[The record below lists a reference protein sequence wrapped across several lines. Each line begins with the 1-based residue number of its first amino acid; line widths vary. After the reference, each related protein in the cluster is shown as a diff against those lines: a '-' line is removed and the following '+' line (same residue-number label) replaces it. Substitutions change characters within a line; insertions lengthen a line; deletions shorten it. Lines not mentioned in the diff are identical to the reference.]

1 MSNSVA
7 VPWAAWYGDALHT
20 LGFPESWRVTV
31 WPMRAAPDVGA
42 AGIEA
47 ALDAP
52 INSPPVAQL
61 AARRRSAIVAVD
73 DMARPT
79 PTARLLL
86 PLLARIEQA
95 GVPAQDIR
103 VLVASGA
110 GRPLVRD
117 DLLKKL
123 GREVVE
129 RYEVHNHQP
138 YENLEDLG
146 LSSRGTP
153 IQVNR
158 AFLDAD
164 LRVAMGCIS
173 PSPELGF
180 DGGAATVASGLASTD
195 SIAWSERAPNLTGE
209 LGSAEGGERRA
220 DLEEIAERIGLD
232 LVVDVAL
239 TSTRDIAGVFAGEPI
254 AAHRAG
260 SAVARQ
266 LAATALPDDLVD
278 IVVVN
283 AYPYDASFLQ
293 AERAQ
298 IVLQSAVRRGRR
310 VLRPGGTTV
319 ITTASSEGRGAH
331 ALYAP
336 GGRFYTPRDEPL
348 PFDRMHSAGPVYYS
362 PHLGPRETNGLPVR
376 SDWHGLIAQL
386 LAIHGHRASV
396 AVFPT
401 APLQLIV

>member
-47 ALDAP
+47 ALDAA

-73 DMARPT
+73 DLARPT

-209 LGSAEGGERRA
+209 LGSVGAGGLPPGWGLRRA
-220 DLEEIAERIGLD
+220 PTTWWILWWSTPTHMMRRSCRLSAPRSSCSQLCGAAAACCALAE
-232 LVVDVAL
+232 
-239 TSTRDIAGVFAGEPI
+239 P
-254 AAHRAG
+254 
-260 SAVARQ
+260 
-266 LAATALPDDLVD
+266 P
-278 IVVVN
+278 
-283 AYPYDASFLQ
+283 
-293 AERAQ
+293 
-298 IVLQSAVRRGRR
+298 
-310 VLRPGGTTV
+310 
-319 ITTASSEGRGAH
+319 
-331 ALYAP
+331 
-336 GGRFYTPRDEPL
+336 
-348 PFDRMHSAGPVYYS
+348 
-362 PHLGPRETNGLPVR
+362 
-376 SDWHGLIAQL
+376 
-386 LAIHGHRASV
+386 
-396 AVFPT
+396 
-401 APLQLIV
+401 